1 MSKDI
6 YWVSLYILTII
17 LETVVYADVR
27 EKGKVVYYQV
37 EHTAGRLHCYYK
49 TNLTGWVDIGNQSTY
64 HGGYAECAGLSKG
77 IFNYDVKLEVKSEGA
92 ILQTYWTDQN
102 TAILKGLHP
111 AAGNMNKTAV
121 SNSLILY
128 FEWTSFK

>member
-27 EKGKVVYYQV
+27 GEEGKVYYQV

-64 HGGYAECAGLSKG
+64 HGGYAECSGWTKG
-77 IFNYDVKLEVKSEGA
+77 NPDYNIKLKLNGKEYV
-92 ILQTYWTDQN
+92 TDEQ
-102 TAILKGLHP
+102 TAISIGP
-111 AAGNMNKTAV
+111 YRG
-121 SNSLILY
+121 
-128 FEWTSFK
+128 